1 MKTKKRKSMKQAK
14 EPSFKRAKPLR
25 YIDAALPGFEAFSSQ
40 PIVDRLKEA
49 VRPVMAQVAPNL
61 YAPMRRGGKSPD
73 NCLCF
78 WADKGDGTYYL
89 IPQNQ
94 RMVRLDAELA
104 ELLGFRGQYQTIRRL
119 GVAGFVEVIPI
130 APHTYFINLDSWF
143 NHLRRCAEDPEFW
156 QRGGKNLKAYRSVI
170 CRGMI

>member
-1 MKTKKRKSMKQAK
+1 MKSKNRNT
-14 EPSFKRAKPLR
+14 EKRARALVEKRVKPLR
-25 YIDAALPGFEAFSSQ
+25 YMDAALPGFEAFSSQ

-49 VRPVMAQVAPNL
+49 VRPVMAQVAPGL

-94 RMVRLDAELA
+94 RMVRLDGELA
-104 ELLGFRGQYQTIRRL
+104 ELLGFRGQYHTIRRL
-119 GVAGFVEVIPI
+119 GEAGFVEVIAI

-156 QRGGKNLKAYRSVI
+156 AKSKKNLREYRSVI
-170 CRGMI
+170 